1 LVVIQGSA
9 LTPTINDQKC
19 GIDNFKKFIYTIC
32 DINNTL
38 VDEFSFERNPES
50 GEPRY
55 ILFIDEANQ
64 VSENTFARKSS
75 GLTFLKECMGSDN
88 YKKNES
94 HNLWIIATNHLSE
107 IDEAIYQPGRLA
119 NQLNFS

>member
-1 LVVIQGSA
+1 VVIQGSA

-19 GIDNFKKFIYTIC
+19 SIDNFKKFIYTIC

-38 VDEFSFERNPES
+38 VDDFGLERNPES
-50 GEPRY
+50 GEPQY
-55 ILFIDEANQ
+55 IFFIDEANQ

-88 YKKNES
+88 YKANES
-94 HNLWIIATNHLSE
+94 HNL
-107 IDEAIYQPGRLA
+107 
-119 NQLNFS
+119 